1 MNGHIQKKFQ
11 WWKTKIWKRWQQLT
25 NEDVGEM
32 ETDYQNLSELCL
44 SQHHYEQFKKTTKKI
59 LGNILFE
66 RRLFIEYNEK
76 TKQKIHV
83 CKIIPPI

>member
-1 MNGHIQKKFQ
+1 MAAINK
-11 WWKTKIWKRWQQLT
+11 WRRWGDGNWLSKSLRIVSFTTSLRASQ
-25 NEDVGEM
+25 V
-32 ETDYQNLSELCL
+32 DY
-44 SQHHYEQFKKTTKKI
+44 KKI

-66 RRLFIEYNEK
+66 RRLLIEYNEK